1 MTRALRTRPQAAAK
15 LAAILATL
23 MAPLA
28 LAPVAHAAKAARLD
42 VRGWPLSV
50 RDAEGWF
57 APALR
62 TPGDSLALAS
72 ALARAEARLQSA
84 GWLDAR
90 LTAQWSADSTRLALG
105 TETGERYRWGA
116 LALAVPPGDSARLAN
131 FLRWPRGEPA
141 DPAQLTTVV
150 ERALT
155 AAESQ
160 GHAWAQ
166 LAVTGWDPDSGR
178 VDVRLSGVLGP
189 RVTIRAVRIDGLKVT
204 RRDVAERALG
214 RLTGQTYDPAVAR
227 GAAARLAQLG
237 VFSRAEFSGL
247 EGGAQWESGTL
258 AYKVDEPRYNRF
270 EGAAGVQSDGNLV
283 GLANLE
289 LGNLLGTARATA
301 LGWQSRGPGR
311 SDFRAHYTEPFV
323 LGLPFRFEAQ
333 LHQELQDSTFTRTQW
348 GARLGYA
355 LGTGDRI
362 DVGLEEEHVVQPK
375 GPVSNAD
382 LQNTVFAYE
391 RDGRDDLVSPRRGT
405 RVRTAGTGVFKR
417 ETLRPLKPGDGAET
431 QHSNAG
437 VVDVRAETHRRVRV
451 STGLAL
457 ELWGS
462 GRFSSQRVFAD
473 YERTPVGGATT
484 LRGHDEEE
492 FRVDRVALS
501 RLEYRWFP
509 SNTGERV
516 SLFWDHALMF
526 TREAVTDSAGNT
538 IGDHGHTQS
547 ADGVGVGLRLR
558 AAGGL
563 VDVDYG
569 LAPGRGFLDGR
580 IHLRLVSTF

>member
-1 MTRALRTRPQAAAK
+1 MAVV
-15 LAAILATL
+15 ATL
-23 MAPLA
+23 LA
-28 LAPVAHAAKAARLD
+28 LAPAAHAEKAARLEL
-42 VRGWPLSV
+42 RGWPLAA

-57 APALR
+57 APALKA
-62 TPGDSLALAS
+62 PGDSLALAS
-72 ALARAEARLQSA
+72 ALARAEARLQSG

-90 LTAQWSADSTRLALG
+90 LTAQWSADSMKLALDVA
-105 TETGERYRWGA
+105 TGARYRWGA
-116 LALAVPPGDSARLAN
+116 LTLAVPPGDSARLAS

-141 DPAQLTTVV
+141 DPALLTTIV
-150 ERALT
+150 ERSLT

-166 LAVTGWDPDSGR
+166 LAVTGWEPDSGR

-189 RVTIRAVRIDGLKVT
+189 RVMIRAVRIDGLHIT

-214 RLTGQTYDPAVAR
+214 RLTGQPYDPAVAR

-237 VFSRAEFSGL
+237 VFSRAEYSGL
-247 EGGAQWESGTL
+247 EGGAQWENGTL
-258 AYKVDEPRYNRF
+258 AYKVEEPRYNRF
-270 EGAAGVQSDGNLV
+270 EGAAGVQSDGGLV

-289 LGNLLGTARATA
+289 LGNLLGTARSTA

-311 SDFRAHYTEPFV
+311 SDFRARYTEPFV

-348 GARLGYA
+348 GAKLGYA

-362 DVGLEEEHVVQPK
+362 DVGLEEEHVVQPR
-375 GPVSNAD
+375 GTVSNAD
-382 LQNTVFAYE
+382 LQNTVFSYE
-391 RDGRDDLVSPRRGT
+391 RDGRDDLVSPRRGS
-405 RVRTAGTGVFKR
+405 RLRTTGTGVFKR
-417 ETLRPLKPGDGAET
+417 ETLRPLTPGAGAET
-431 QHSNAG
+431 QHANAG
-437 VVDVRAETHRRVRV
+437 IADVRAETHRRVRTA
-451 STGLAL
+451 TGLAL
-457 ELWGS
+457 ELWGN

-473 YERTPVGGATT
+473 YERTPVGGAAT

-526 TREAVTDSAGNT
+526 TREAITDSLGNVV
-538 IGDHGHTQS
+538 GDHGHTQS

-580 IHLRLVSTF
+580 IHLRLVSSF